1 MYTTST
7 PAAPKG
13 VKLKAQDLGNEMK
26 HILILGLLIG
36 LAACASYD
44 ARQRASLLQTAAH
57 DDQTCLQQGTKFPDE
72 RYVSCR
78 LQLQD
83 DRLHQDWLNLQLM
96 RQTQQQPNAVPAPY
110 TPREYYRPLDPDHF
124 VCILVTEEDKR
135 DYVMCDETD
144 EPKNP

>member
-1 MYTTST
+1 
-7 PAAPKG
+7 
-13 VKLKAQDLGNEMK
+13 MK
-26 HILILGLLIG
+26 HSLTLTLTLLLD

-44 ARQRASLLQTAAH
+44 ARQHAQLLQTAAR
-57 DDQTCLQQGTKFPDE
+57 DDQTCQDKGTKFPQD

-144 EPKNP
+144 EPKNS